1 MEPNRG
7 SKDKIVC
14 PPLSH
19 YENQYSWVLLAHRV
33 HDQDGGSMEVKVYI
47 FEKWPWQNV
56 NRVLEVWKANNLGLG
71 NVYLYLETDEPKL

>member
-1 MEPNRG
+1 MTRVRG
-7 SKDKIVC
+7 RRTRIVC

-33 HDQDGGSMEVKVYI
+33 QDQDGGSMEVKVYI